1 MRNAPVIDAKD
12 RVNIDILCLINWSF
26 DNIDTNNTFWRF
38 DLTLRNTTVCTGC
51 KAVLRNTRQLAIN
64 FYHNGSAAGLATPSS
79 ATTFNF

>member
-1 MRNAPVIDAKD
+1 MLHIQFTDFNHNNRPHFTKD
-12 RVNIDILCLINWSF
+12 HI
-26 DNIDTNNTFWRF
+26 
-38 DLTLRNTTVCTGC
+38 TVCKGC